1 METPQEFRTRTST
14 STRSLIRRRDAN
26 LVTNGSSNWRSAPRR
41 YQKVLVLSLISAV
54 LVIPACVLAQQA
66 CTAVTKDDPRWQE
79 LDGQYARIERATIAN
94 DAKQLFAVYAPDFEA
109 HMLNGEVWSF
119 KQSAAYSTAGFDQVK
134 ENLSISNTF
143 LNLVSCASNT
153 LKVTVL
159 QQWSRRQMVDNKL
172 RLFQTATVQD
182 EIWVLMN
189 GEWKRKLVDNI
200 RPGAWLVDLKRVD
213 PAKHDIDA
221 SVFDP
226 HGLFKSTDR
235 P

>member
-1 METPQEFRTRTST
+1 VAS
-14 STRSLIRRRDAN
+14 
-26 LVTNGSSNWRSAPRR
+26 
-41 YQKVLVLSLISAV
+41 
-54 LVIPACVLAQQA
+54 
-66 CTAVTKDDPRWQE
+66 DDLRWQQ
-79 LDGQYARIERATIAN
+79 LDAQYARIERATVAN

-109 HMLNGEVWSF
+109 HMANGEVGSF
-119 KQSAAYSTAGFDQVK
+119 KQSANYSTAGFDQVK
-134 ENLSISNTF
+134 ENISISNTF
-143 LNLVSCASNT
+143 LNLVSCATNT

-182 EIWVLMN
+182 ETWILMH

-213 PAKHDIDA
+213 PSKHDIDA
-221 SVFDP
+221 PAFDP
-226 HGLFKSTDR
+226 HGLIKSADH